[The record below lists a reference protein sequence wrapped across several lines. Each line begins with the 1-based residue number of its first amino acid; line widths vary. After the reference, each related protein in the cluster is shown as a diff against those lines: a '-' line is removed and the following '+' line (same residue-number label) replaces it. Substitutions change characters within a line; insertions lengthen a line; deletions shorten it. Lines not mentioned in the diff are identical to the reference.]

1 MRSRREVV
9 DDFGRVY
16 YSSRAYSKITWR
28 GVQLLKYPTDLW
40 IYGELLWKIRPEVVI
55 ECGTYMAGSALF
67 FADMLDLIGEGQVV
81 TIDNA
86 DWSGPEG
93 YPEHGRITYLQGSS
107 IDDVIVDSVRAFA
120 DRRTCLVILDSDH
133 TASHVTAELDAYGP
147 LVSLGSYLIVE
158 DTNVHDVR
166 PDYPAG
172 PDDALAKWLPDH
184 PEFVVDRDCERL
196 LLSAAPGGFLRR
208 IR

>member
-1 MRSRREVV
+1 
-9 DDFGRVY
+9 
-16 YSSRAYSKITWR
+16 
-28 GVQLLKYPTDLW
+28 
-40 IYGELLWKIRPEVVI
+40 
-55 ECGTYMAGSALF
+55 MAGSALF
-67 FADMLDLIGEGQVV
+67 FADMLDMIGEGQVI

-86 DWSGPEG
+86 DWSDSDG
-93 YPEHGRITYLQGSS
+93 YPEHHRITYLRGSS
-107 IDDVIVDSVRAFA
+107 TDGVIVDSVRAMA
-120 DRRTCLVILDSDH
+120 DGRTCLVILDSDH
-133 TASHVTAELDAYGP
+133 RAEHVEAELDAYGP

-184 PEFVVDRDCERL
+184 PEFMVDRDCERL

>member
-9 DDFGRVY
+9 ADFGRVY
-16 YSSRAYSKITWR
+16 YSSRAYSKVTWR

-40 IYGELLWKIRPEVVI
+40 VYGELLWKVRPELVI
-55 ECGTYMAGSALF
+55 ETGTYVGGATLF
-67 FADMLDLIGEGQVV
+67 FADMLDLIGDGRVV

-86 DWSGPEG
+86 DWAGPEG
-93 YPEHGRITYLQGSS
+93 YPEHHRITYMQGSS
-107 IDDVIVDSVRAFA
+107 IDGVIVDRVRAIA
-120 DRRTCLVILDSDH
+120 TGRTCLAILDSDH
-133 TASHVTAELDAYGP
+133 RAEHVIAELDAYGP
-147 LVSLGSYLIVE
+147 LVSLGSYMIVE

-166 PDYPAG
+166 SDYPAG
-172 PDDALAKWLPDH
+172 PDDAVAKWLPDH

>member
-9 DDFGRVY
+9 ADFGRIY

-40 IYGELLWKIRPEVVI
+40 VYGELLWRIRPEIVV
-55 ECGTYMAGSALF
+55 ETGTYVGGATLF
-67 FADMLDLIGEGQVV
+67 FADMLDMIGEGQVV

-120 DRRTCLVILDSDH
+120 DGRTCLVILDSDH
-133 TASHVTAELDAYGP
+133 AAAHVGAELDAYGP

-172 PDDALAKWLPDH
+172 PDDAVAKWLPDH